1 VEQEIVNQLLVAAG
15 ELAQGVGQG
24 EGHQKMSDRQEQ
36 FLLAS
41 QPGGGIVI
49 AALGAVAVLTG
60 VVAVA
65 ELVAGG
71 AVIDLPTQS
80 FGAAVFNGLH
90 HAPVRGKQALLELCS
105 VGRSMETEDIG
116 QFEAI

>member
-1 VEQEIVNQLLVAAG
+1 MAGRLLKGSGRSAEQEIVNQLLVRAS

-49 AALGAVAVLTG
+49 AAFGAMAILTG
-60 VVAVA
+60 VIAVA
-65 ELVAGG
+65 ELVAWST
-71 AVIDLPTQS
+71 VIHLPAQS
-80 FGAAVFNGLH
+80 FRTAVFNGLH
-90 HAPVRGKQALLELCS
+90 HP
-105 VGRSMETEDIG
+105 
-116 QFEAI
+116 

>member
-1 VEQEIVNQLLVAAG
+1 VA
-15 ELAQGVGQG
+15 
-24 EGHQKMSDRQEQ
+24 
-36 FLLAS
+36 
-41 QPGGGIVI
+41 I
-49 AALGAVAVLTG
+49 LTG
-60 VVAVA
+60 VIAVA

-90 HAPVRGKQALLELCS
+90 HPQVRARDAVLKPGAVS
-105 VGRSMETEDIG
+105 RSMETEDIG